1 MARENGYMERPA
13 SSQELEEALDR
24 LYKGQTNVALQARD
38 LGITLKRLKQLFR
51 EYVAARPIDINDE
64 DVWLGDTTLCWPYA

>member
-38 LGITLKRLKQLFR
+38 LGDKPGTSQ
-51 EYVAARPIDINDE
+51 AAVPR
-64 DVWLGDTTLCWPYA
+64 VRRR

>member
-1 MARENGYMERPA
+1 MVRENGHLERPA

-24 LYKGQTNVALQARD
+24 LHKGQTNVAIQAAD
-38 LGITLKRLKQLFR
+38 LGISLERLKQLFR